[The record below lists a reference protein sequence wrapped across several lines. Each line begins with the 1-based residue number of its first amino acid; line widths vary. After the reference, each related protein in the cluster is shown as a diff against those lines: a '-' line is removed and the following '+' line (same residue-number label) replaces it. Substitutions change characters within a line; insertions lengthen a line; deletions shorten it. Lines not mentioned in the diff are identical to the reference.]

1 MSSTLKPGDRGPDAV
16 EKAHE
21 AYLEKI
27 GLRDVLEQGV
37 VELLEVCPRPSSLL
51 EALVLL
57 SAQITQAIQ
66 AQDGGESKDAGTGLI
81 SVFVEDMVRARVSR
95 IRETLLG
102 GWDEQHGDAEL

>member
-66 AQDGGESKDAGTGLI
+66 AQDGGESKDAGTVSI
-81 SVFVEDMVRARVSR
+81 PVFVKELVRARVSL
-95 IRETLLG
+95 IREALLVG
-102 GWDEQHGDAEL
+102 GRDE